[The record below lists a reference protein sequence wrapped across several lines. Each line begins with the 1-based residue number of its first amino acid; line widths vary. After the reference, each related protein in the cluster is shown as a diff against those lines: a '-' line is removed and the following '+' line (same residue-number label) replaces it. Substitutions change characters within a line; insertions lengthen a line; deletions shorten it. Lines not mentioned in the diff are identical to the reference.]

1 MSDLDEWIKSLK
13 KIRMIPEMDS
23 DSKEKGLEIKCIID
37 EKLKKKKTSLK
48 ELERKSGDK
57 LEFGQYKFVP
67 NSIGIFKLW
76 NSWFFYSI
84 DERGNKNIKGPFTY
98 EGIIYVWALK
108 MGVANLFEKYT
119 FDSKE
124 KNIFLQNNFNSFK
137 ELKDFFVNKLG
148 ER

>member
-37 EKLKKKKTSLK
+37 KKLKEKKTSLK
-48 ELERKSGDK
+48 KLERKSGDK

-67 NSIGIFKLW
+67 NSTGVFKLW
-76 NSWFFYSI
+76 NNWFFYSI
-84 DERGNKNIKGPFTY
+84 DERENKNIKGPFTY

-108 MGVANLFEKYT
+108 MGVADLFKKYT

-137 ELKDFFVNKLG
+137 ELKDFFGK
-148 ER
+148 